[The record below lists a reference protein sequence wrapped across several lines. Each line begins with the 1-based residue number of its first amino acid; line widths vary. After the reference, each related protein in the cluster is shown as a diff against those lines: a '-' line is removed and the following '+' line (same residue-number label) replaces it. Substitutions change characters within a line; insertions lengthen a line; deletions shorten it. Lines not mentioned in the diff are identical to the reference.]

1 MSLSRPIARLL
12 FETLAI
18 FVAVEVGLMF
28 LLPEVAPG
36 LSSAHGAIFDALVLG
51 LVAMPIVFWR
61 ALRAHRSLERERN
74 GRADAVASVGRAWGS
89 WLAAG
94 VVAVG
99 VPASLG
105 VSYLVGREIDRSTQ
119 SRFDAIAHLASRELV
134 DWTFRPVY
142 GMKGARGM
150 FAGSD
155 EVTDEEF
162 AAYVASRDLPREF
175 PGVEVMGL
183 ARPRA
188 SGDGSSRW
196 ILANVEPQ
204 EPRRNLNG
212 LDLSSMPAAYTAIER
227 AVTTGDAAMS
237 AGVLLPGFG
246 EGAAPVDR
254 VFWFVP
260 VYKNG
265 HAAGTAAE
273 RQAALECV
281 LVAVMNPAVLG
292 TRLDSALGQLAVG
305 RVLDGMPGEH
315 TAASGPLVTAGWFA
329 DARRPADTR
338 AFPLEVG
345 GAYLTLELTP
355 TPAFLSSIDRATPP
369 LVALVGAAF
378 TTLMAWLIYGMGDA
392 QRRAQALALRMTE
405 DLRRLSM
412 VAEKTGNAVVI
423 TDAQQRIEWVNDGFV
438 RISGYSF
445 EDAKGKVPGRLLQC
459 DQTDPGV
466 REEIRAAL
474 AAGRPFKGEILNR
487 SKDGRDY
494 WLELE
499 VIPVKNERGEI
510 TSFVAIEADLTER
523 KRFEAELMQAK
534 TDAEAA
540 NAAKSRFLSAMSHE
554 IRTPLNGIIGF
565 ADLLGKNAHEGD
577 PEQMAEWIGIIH
589 GSGQHLLSLLNDVLD
604 LSKMD
609 ADAATIVPAPC
620 SPCEVISGA
629 VLLLQSRA
637 EEKGLDLEVAFAP
650 SVPDTARLDSTRLR
664 QIVMNLVSNAVKFTE
679 RGGVTVTAS
688 AGESPEGPVLRV
700 EVRDT
705 GIGMTPEQLG
715 KLFTPFQQADQHIAE
730 KFGGTGL
737 GLSISRGLARR
748 MGGDITVASAPGVGT
763 VFTMEIVA
771 QPLRPGDALPRAAIM
786 PTPAPVASHDTGL
799 RGRRILVADDIEA
812 NRQVASIFLRRAGAE
827 VVLAEDGREAVE
839 RTRETT
845 FDLILMDIQM
855 PRMSGLDAARAI
867 REAGGRMPI
876 LALTAFSS
884 GTDRGE
890 CLDAGMDDFL
900 AKPFE
905 PDLLIQTV
913 ARWLRESRVVATARP
928 AGPKLVNPTED
939 EAFDPEII
947 DLARQWLGDLDAK
960 LRLAEEA
967 LVAGDAET
975 VGRVGHAIKGSGG
988 MLGLP
993 EFTEVGADLMRLATE
1008 GHDGAVAEVLARLRS
1023 MQAEATVRLAA

>member
-1 MSLSRPIARLL
+1 L
-12 FETLAI
+12 
-18 FVAVEVGLMF
+18 VG
-28 LLPEVAPG
+28 PSG
-36 LSSAHGAIFDALVLG
+36 RGWALW
-51 LVAMPIVFWR
+51 LVA
-61 ALRAHRSLERERN
+61 
-74 GRADAVASVGRAWGS
+74 
-89 WLAAG
+89 G
-94 VVAVG
+94 VLAVG
-99 VPASLG
+99 VPVSLG
-105 VSYLVGREIDRSTQ
+105 VSYLVGREIDRSAA
-119 SRFDAIAHLASRELV
+119 SRFDALARLASRELV

-150 FAGSD
+150 FAGSQ

-183 ARPRA
+183 ARPGA
-188 SGDGSSRW
+188 SGDGSTRW
-196 ILANVEPQ
+196 VLSNVEPP

-212 LDLSSMPAAYTAIER
+212 LDLSSMPAAYAAIER
-227 AVTTGDAAMS
+227 AVASGEAAMS
-237 AGVLLPGFG
+237 SGVLLPGLG

-265 HAAGTAAE
+265 QAAGTAAE

-281 LVAVMNPAVLG
+281 LVAVMNPAVLA
-292 TRLDSALGQLAVG
+292 TRLDSALGHLAIG
-305 RVLDGMPGEH
+305 RVLDVEPDEH
-315 TAASGPLVTAGWFA
+315 AASRGRPLSAELSDVSHS
-329 DARRPADTR
+329 PAATR
-338 AFPLEVG
+338 VFPLEVG
-345 GAYLTLELTP
+345 GAFLSVELTP

-369 LVALVGAAF
+369 LVALAGIALTSLV
-378 TTLMAWLIYGMGDA
+378 AWLIYGMGA
-392 QRRAQALALRMTE
+392 GQRRAQELAFRMTE

-412 VAEKTGNAVVI
+412 LAEKTVNAVII
-423 TDAQQRIEWVNDGFV
+423 TDAQQRIEWVNAGFT
-438 RISGYSF
+438 RITGYSF
-445 EDAKGKVPGRLLQC
+445 EEAVGRVPGRLLQC
-459 DQTDPGV
+459 GETDPQTRRNI
-466 REEIRAAL
+466 REAIRA
-474 AAGRPFKGEILNR
+474 GDGFKGEIFNR
-487 SKDGRDY
+487 AKDGREY
-494 WLELE
+494 WLEIE
-499 VIPVKNERGEI
+499 IQPVKNERGEV
-510 TSFVAIEADLTER
+510 TAFVAIEADLTER

-534 TDAEAA
+534 IDADAA

-565 ADLLGKNAHEGD
+565 ADLLAKDAHEGD
-577 PEQMAEWIGIIH
+577 PQQMAEWIGIIH

-609 ADAATIVPAPC
+609 ADDATIQPEPC
-620 SPCEVISGA
+620 RVREVISAA

-637 EEKGLDLEVAFAP
+637 EEKAIGLELAFDP
-650 SVPDTARLDSTRLR
+650 SVPDAARLDPTRVR
-664 QIVMNLVSNAVKFTE
+664 QIVMNLISNAVKFTE
-679 RGGVTVTAS
+679 RGGVTVTVS
-688 AGESPEGPVLRV
+688 CEDHGPTPRLAV

-705 GIGMTPEQLG
+705 GIGMTTEQLG
-715 KLFTPFQQADQHIAE
+715 RLFKPFQQADHRISE
-730 KFGGTGL
+730 RFGGTGL

-748 MGGDITVASAPGVGT
+748 MGGDITVASAPGLGT
-763 VFTMEIVA
+763 VFTLTIPAE
-771 QPLRPGDALPRAAIM
+771 PLRVGERPPGAVLRVEDAPGVT
-786 PTPAPVASHDTGL
+786 PTGDL
-799 RGRRILVADDIEA
+799 RGARILVADDVEA

-855 PRMSGLDAARAI
+855 PGMSGLEAARAI

-884 GTDRGE
+884 GADRGG
-890 CLDAGMDDFL
+890 CLAAGMDDFL

-913 ARWLRESRVVATARP
+913 ARWLRESRVVVTARP

-939 EAFDPEII
+939 EASDPEII
-947 DLARQWLGDLDAK
+947 DLARRWLGDLDGK